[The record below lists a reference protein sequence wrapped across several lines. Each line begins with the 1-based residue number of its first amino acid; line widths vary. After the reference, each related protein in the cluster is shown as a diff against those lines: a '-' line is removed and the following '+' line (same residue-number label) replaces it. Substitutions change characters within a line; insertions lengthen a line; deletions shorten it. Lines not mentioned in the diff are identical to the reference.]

1 LGPGSKGGL
10 IFIQFQA
17 PSNVSCRNIL
27 FISAMQR
34 LSHLFT
40 SRKSE
45 RGKEINKLISKLQ
58 ESS

>member
-1 LGPGSKGGL
+1 MFAFTFNKYVKK
-10 IFIQFQA
+10 I
-17 PSNVSCRNIL
+17 VSCRNIL